1 MFSSTDVA
9 AVRHVVQRILVPCV
23 FVVGLL
29 GNSVSIYVLTR
40 KRMRC
45 TTNIYLTALA
55 ITDIIYLTMA
65 LLLSLK
71 HYDYVQRNVE
81 IFWKCYGYVV
91 WLCDA
96 CAYISIY
103 IAVCF
108 TIERFIAIRYPLK
121 RQTFCTE
128 SLAKKVITGV
138 ALFCLFSTIST
149 AFEHQYRITK
159 KSIDIHGV
167 ACNITQANASERLS
181 LLQLNYNGSVQQ
193 QQQQEAE
200 GRTKQQ
206 DDTLHLPLQH
216 YMPLPKSTTPH
227 IDFEGSGQAAADE
240 HTEHTEHTAHHW
252 QARAVDSAIGAVVVS
267 KKDNLDSGSGS
278 SNVGG
283 TESNAWKSKPD
294 VILRRLKRTVE
305 PNGAATTTGS
315 TQAPLPLSLPTPLPI
330 ALTTTAPLL
339 ATHEWF
345 ALADATSAV
354 TPNAAQAKVSRG
366 LVVKRA
372 LSAAADTH
380 IPRIMS
386 NYYTLDGRSEL
397 DAEFLVSAT
406 TPSTDNESE
415 QSIEDADSISQ
426 QGQHFA
432 KLSGAGVWAAMA
444 QSTRGTQD
452 AETIFFNITDYC
464 EEIIYYQNSQSS
476 LGENALY
483 TRLWYFFTLFVF
495 VLIPLCLLG
504 TFNCFLIMLVRRSKN
519 LRGEMTNANS
529 IRRSRMS
536 GKGQRKSHTSS
547 VSQENRITVTL
558 IAVVLLFIICQL
570 PWAIYLIV
578 SENVDIDNNLQAI
591 IGNIFNFLA
600 DINAAANFFLYCVLS
615 DKYRKTV
622 RELIT
627 GYKYRAHA
635 RHMTAS
641 TSLYTSTH
649 HGTHSVNGSRRYRPT
664 ATSIVVK

>member
-1 MFSSTDVA
+1 MFSSADVA

-23 FVVGLL
+23 FVIGLL

-71 HYDYVQRNVE
+71 HYDYVQRHVE

-138 ALFCLFSTIST
+138 VLFCLFSTIST

-159 KSIDIHGV
+159 KSIDIHGSV
-167 ACNITQANASERLS
+167 CNITPANAPERLA
-181 LLQLNYNGSVQQ
+181 LLQLNYNESARQQPQQ
-193 QQQQEAE
+193 QRQVQH
-200 GRTKQQ
+200 RSRNQQ
-206 DDTLHLPLQH
+206 DDEQHLPLQH
-216 YMPLPKSTTPH
+216 NVALPAPTTPY
-227 IDFEGSGQAAADE
+227 IDFEGSGQAIADE
-240 HTEHTEHTAHHW
+240 RTEHSHW
-252 QARAVDSAIGAVVVS
+252 QAQGIVATTGAVVN
-267 KKDNLDSGSGS
+267 KRDNLDSGSSTSG
-278 SNVGG
+278 NNREEGDG
-283 TESNAWKSKPD
+283 NGEDGSNAWQLKPD
-294 VILRRLKRTVE
+294 VILRRLKRTVDLKQ
-305 PNGAATTTGS
+305 AAAPSILPS
-315 TQAPLPLSLPTPLPI
+315 TSLTPSISLVTPLPMAI
-330 ALTTTAPLL
+330 AAVRPSDAQVKVSDGAASKAAFL
-339 ATHEWF
+339 AT
-345 ALADATSAV
+345 A
-354 TPNAAQAKVSRG
+354 SRNIPSIVASY
-366 LVVKRA
+366 LSLDKRSDH
-372 LSAAADTH
+372 L
-380 IPRIMS
+380 
-386 NYYTLDGRSEL
+386 LDS
-397 DAEFLVSAT
+397 EFLVSLG
-406 TPSTDNESE
+406 TPLLGNVGGNEQIVDGMHGELKRE
-415 QSIEDADSISQ
+415 QLPADPTKAGESQ
-426 QGQHFA
+426 QNFEPQE
-432 KLSGAGVWAAMA
+432 
-444 QSTRGTQD
+444 
-452 AETIFFNITDYC
+452 AEAVFFNITDYC
-464 EEIIYYQNSQSS
+464 EEVTYYKNCLSS

-495 VLIPLCLLG
+495 VLMPLCLLA
-504 TFNCFLIMLVRRSKN
+504 TFNCFLIMLVRRSKS

-536 GKGQRKSHTSS
+536 GKGPRKSHSSS

-558 IAVVLLFIICQL
+558 IAVVLLFIVCQL

-578 SENVDIDNNLQAI
+578 SENVDIDHNVQAI

-600 DINAAANFFLYCVLS
+600 AINAAANFFLYCVLS

-635 RHMTAS
+635 RNTSANAS
-641 TSLYTSTH
+641 LFTSTQA
-649 HGTHSVNGSRRYRPT
+649 SQSLNGSRRYRPT
-664 ATSIVVK
+664 AASLVVK

>member
-1 MFSSTDVA
+1 M
-9 AVRHVVQRILVPCV
+9 H
-23 FVVGLL
+23 
-29 GNSVSIYVLTR
+29 LTR
-40 KRMRC
+40 TQK
-45 TTNIYLTALA
+45 N
-55 ITDIIYLTMA
+55 
-65 LLLSLK
+65 
-71 HYDYVQRNVE
+71 Q
-81 IFWKCYGYVV
+81 
-91 WLCDA
+91 
-96 CAYISIY
+96 
-103 IAVCF
+103 
-108 TIERFIAIRYPLK
+108 
-121 RQTFCTE
+121 
-128 SLAKKVITGV
+128 GV

-354 TPNAAQAKVSRG
+354 TPNAAQAK
-366 LVVKRA
+366 
-372 LSAAADTH
+372 
-380 IPRIMS
+380 
-386 NYYTLDGRSEL
+386 
-397 DAEFLVSAT
+397 
-406 TPSTDNESE
+406 
-415 QSIEDADSISQ
+415 
-426 QGQHFA
+426 
-432 KLSGAGVWAAMA
+432 
-444 QSTRGTQD
+444 
-452 AETIFFNITDYC
+452 
-464 EEIIYYQNSQSS
+464 
-476 LGENALY
+476 GE
-483 TRLWYFFTLFVF
+483 
-495 VLIPLCLLG
+495 
-504 TFNCFLIMLVRRSKN
+504 
-519 LRGEMTNANS
+519 
-529 IRRSRMS
+529 
-536 GKGQRKSHTSS
+536 
-547 VSQENRITVTL
+547 
-558 IAVVLLFIICQL
+558 
-570 PWAIYLIV
+570 
-578 SENVDIDNNLQAI
+578 
-591 IGNIFNFLA
+591 
-600 DINAAANFFLYCVLS
+600 
-615 DKYRKTV
+615 
-622 RELIT
+622 
-627 GYKYRAHA
+627 
-635 RHMTAS
+635 
-641 TSLYTSTH
+641 
-649 HGTHSVNGSRRYRPT
+649 
-664 ATSIVVK
+664 